1 MLHVGSEAPFALI
14 YWPDEERVSI
24 VKTQDIHDYSSVLGD
39 GDTVLVK
46 FGGQTFS
53 GILKVKGTIP
63 EVRKAEADY
72 LRSSDL
78 KEKCPATQPRA
89 LDDHKSSAHTLTGD
103 GAPSRKRSRKH
114 TRKAPDNVPPESAAK
129 RRKTSD
135 KCQRGTI
142 IVVDQ
147 HEKVKAS
154 EETVMHDVN
163 EKAQEE
169 KLKALEQTNDGKG
182 QEDEEALYPSV
193 TSIKEGSWCKPG
205 MVTPDEDS
213 EAFYKHLTPQEEEEA
228 LYNLFTAEDQDTLYP
243 PVTTAEEGELN
254 KPVTVTAYE
263 DSKAL
268 CKPLTQEEEEALY
281 NLWSPDLEDPLHEPW
296 QQTVPSA
303 LGGNQE
309 DQERKLQRLEDM
321 VQTLA
326 NKCADLYQRIE
337 VLEAANGLAGFA
349 MDPWQATQHP
359 LPAVSETHCQDIPS
373 VALSDPDD
381 TPPEPGTPIQPISA
395 PTANSEEALTSI
407 DAVLQKYPKLC
418 NQRNVS
424 RLAVKLAR
432 ESTFGLQVMR
442 ESTPHGT
449 LTLKK
454 LPANKLNTIKTTIR
468 TFFPPS
474 DNAVAEFEL
483 TWKACVESIAQACKH
498 ERRKLNQLT
507 KKTSS

>member
-63 EVRKAEADY
+63 QVRKAEADY

-78 KEKCPATQPRA
+78 KEKCPATQPCA
-89 LDDHKSSAHTLTGD
+89 LDDCKSSAHTLTGD
-103 GAPSRKRSRKH
+103 RAPSRKRSRKL
-114 TRKAPDNVPPESAAK
+114 TKKASDSVPPELAAK
-129 RRKTSD
+129 KRKTSE

-154 EETVMHDVN
+154 EEMVMHDIDD
-163 EKAQEE
+163 KAQEE
-169 KLKALEQTNDGKG
+169 KLEALQQTNDGKG
-182 QEDEEALYPSV
+182 EEDEEVLYPPV
-193 TSIKEGSWCKPG
+193 TLVEEESWCKPG
-205 MVTPDEDS
+205 MVTSDEDS
-213 EAFYKHLTPQEEEEA
+213 EALYKQWTPQEEEV
-228 LYNLFTAEDQDTLYP
+228 LYNNLFTAEDQETLYP
-243 PVTTAEEGELN
+243 LATMAEEGVLN
-254 KPVTVTAYE
+254 
-263 DSKAL
+263 
-268 CKPLTQEEEEALY
+268 KPLTQEEEEALY
-281 NLWSPDLEDPLHEPW
+281 NLWSTDVEDPLHEPW
-296 QQTVPSA
+296 QQAVPSA
-303 LGGNQE
+303 PSGNQE
-309 DQERKLQRLEDM
+309 DQERKLQQLEDM

-326 NKCADLYQRIE
+326 NKCADLLQRIE

-349 MDPWQATQHP
+349 MDPWQGTQNP
-359 LPAVSETHCQDIPS
+359 PPTVSETHCQDIPS
-373 VALSDPDD
+373 IAFSDPDD
-381 TPPEPGTPIQPISA
+381 TPPEPGTPIQPTSA
-395 PTANSEEALTSI
+395 PAANSEEALTSI

-432 ESTFGLQVMR
+432 ESTFGLQVMC

-454 LPANKLNTIKTTIR
+454 LPANKLNKIKTTIR